1 MKHKLLTIGAIFL
14 TTISLA
20 ACGSKKSASTH
31 RALSVTLPD
40 EPLTADP
47 NKATDTNSAGLIF
60 QTMEGLYTYNK
71 QNKIIPGVATK
82 VVKPTNNGKTYTF
95 NLKRNAKWAN
105 GQPVTAQD
113 FVNSFR
119 RTVDPKT
126 KAQYANL
133 YSAFKNYS
141 AIQAGKLAPNK
152 LGAKAIGR
160 HKLQI
165 QLTKRIPW
173 FNDLAASKYLPLNT
187 AAVKKY
193 GQKYGT
199 NASKTM
205 ADGPYKLVGWTGS
218 NSSWKYVKNPHYWN
232 AKNVKINQVNVS
244 VTKDENTAI
253 NLFKSGKI
261 QETTVTGQ
269 YVRANAS
276 NPDLKK
282 HATSRLNYLYF
293 NPQIKKTNSENLRKA
308 LGYIINQKTITQ
320 DVLQDGSKPT
330 LNMVI
335 RGDQKNP
342 KTGKDMAEDVGN
354 LLPTSVS
361 KAKNYWNK
369 YLKESGKKSVTMN
382 LLTDDTDED
391 KHIGAYIQSIAQK
404 NFKGL
409 TINLTSL
416 PHAQHVARD
425 FDGKFELNLTGWST
439 NWRDSYDFLSLM
451 AKDNS
456 VNFAHWNDPT
466 FNKLLNTA
474 NAKTGQARY
483 DGLVQADK
491 YLMKVMGCIP
501 LYQPSE
507 AKLISSKVGG
517 LTYSLL
523 NEAQYQYAYWK

>member
-1 MKHKLLTIGAIFL
+1 MNHKMILAGTILIAGILL
-14 TTISLA
+14 S
-20 ACGSKKSASTH
+20 ACGNKQSTSTH
-31 RALSVTLPD
+31 KSLSVTLPD

-47 NKATDTNSAGLIF
+47 NKATDTNSASLIF
-60 QTMEGLYTYNK
+60 QTMEGLYTYSK

-95 NLKRNAKWAN
+95 NLKKNAKWAN
-105 GQPVTAQD
+105 GKPVTASD

-133 YSAFKNYS
+133 YSEFKNYA
-141 AIQAGKLAPNK
+141 AIQAGKLSPTK
-152 LGAKAIGR
+152 LGVKALGA

-165 QLTKRIPW
+165 QLTQRVPW

-187 AAVKKY
+187 AAVNKY

-199 NASKTM
+199 TAAKTM
-205 ADGPYKLVGWTGS
+205 ANGPYKLVGWTGS
-218 NSSWKYVKNPHYWN
+218 NSSWRYIKNPNYWN
-232 AKNVKINQVNVS
+232 SKNVKIKQINVS

-269 YVRANAS
+269 YVRENDN

-282 HATSRLNYLYF
+282 HLTGRLNYLYF
-293 NPQIKKTNSENLRKA
+293 NSQKKETNSENLRKA
-308 LGYIINQKTITQ
+308 LAYVINQKTITQ
-320 DVLQDGSKPT
+320 SVLQDGSKPA

-335 RGDQKNP
+335 RGDQNNP
-342 KTGKDMAEDVGN
+342 KTNQDMAEDVGN
-354 LLPTSVS
+354 LLPTDAA
-361 KAKNYWNK
+361 KAKTYWNR
-369 YLKESGKKSVTMN
+369 YLKELGKKSVTLN

-391 KHIGAYIQSIAQK
+391 KHIGAYIQSVAQK
-404 NFKGL
+404 HFKGL
-409 TINLTSL
+409 KISLTSL

-425 FDGKFELNLTGWST
+425 FDNDFELNLTGWST

-456 VNFAHWNDPT
+456 VNFSHWNDPT
-466 FNKLLNTA
+466 FNKLLNAT
-474 NAKTGQARY
+474 NGKTGQARY
-483 DGLVQADK
+483 DGLVKADK

-507 AKLISSKVGG
+507 AKLISNKVGG